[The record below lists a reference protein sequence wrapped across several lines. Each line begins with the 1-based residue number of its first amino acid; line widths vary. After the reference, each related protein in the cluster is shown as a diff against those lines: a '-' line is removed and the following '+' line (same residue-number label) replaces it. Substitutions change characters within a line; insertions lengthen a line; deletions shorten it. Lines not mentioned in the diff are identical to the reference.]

1 MADQDTPSQANP
13 VKVVGRYEDGIRP
26 LGVSRSVADGRK
38 VVTTAGTRVQFD
50 PLDCRSVAFTADA
63 ANVGVV
69 VIGGPTCVAAAGI
82 RQGTPLA
89 ASDTCVLAISNMNLA
104 YMDATT
110 SGEGVSYTVLA

>member
-26 LGVSRSVADGRK
+26 AGVSKSVADGRK

-50 PLDCRSVAFTADA
+50 ALDCRSVAFTADA
-63 ANVGVV
+63 ANVGTV
-69 VIGGPTCVAAAGI
+69 VIGGPTCVAAAGT

-89 ASDTCVLAISNMNLA
+89 AGDTAIFSVWNMNVLF
-104 YMDATT
+104 MDATT